1 VVATIGDR
9 VEGRRMDLAAG
20 ASVQV
25 NSGAHRCAYGELVRY
40 TDEAGIAYVRIALGP
55 TQSAILVVRAD
66 TITPARVPTRASEMR

>member
-1 VVATIGDR
+1 VAPTGDR

-25 NSGAHRCAYGELVRY
+25 NSGTHRCAYGELVRY
-40 TDEAGIAYVRIALGP
+40 TDEAGIAYVRIALSP

-66 TITPARVPTRASEMR
+66 TIAPARVSTRASEMR